1 MKRERLADLIRWKES
16 PHRKPLLMRG
26 ARQVG
31 KTWLLQEFGRTAYP
45 KCVYIN
51 FEDAPR
57 LQSLFSDDFDID
69 RILRIIQI
77 EFKTKIVPEETLL
90 IFDEIQSAD
99 RAITALKY
107 FCEKAPQF
115 HLAAAGSL
123 LGVALH
129 KHLSFPVGKVDF
141 LDLEPMSF
149 REYLHA
155 VGEGDLADRLDAR
168 DWAVVTPFKARLTD
182 HLKRYLFVGGM
193 PEAVSA
199 YVENGDLE
207 EVRRIQRRL
216 LDAYETDF
224 SKYAPTAWVPRIRMV
239 WNSLPSQLAKENRK
253 FLYGA
258 LREGGRAKEFE
269 LAIQWLLDC
278 GLAIKCC
285 RVEKPGMPLV
295 AYQNMAVFKLFMV
308 DVGLLSAKTGLDS
321 RTLIEGNRI
330 FEEFKGAL
338 TEQFVLQQ
346 LRHAQADFIGY
357 WTNEKNTAEVDFLLQ
372 AEGLVIP
379 IEVKAGESLQSKSF
393 KFFYEKYHPEMAI
406 RTSLSDYREEPWMI
420 NLPLYAIGTVGA
432 LGRQFGNRNRG
443 GSVLK

>member
-1 MKRERLADLIRWKES
+1 MKRERLADLIRWKQT
-16 PHRKPLLMRG
+16 PYRKPLLVRG

-31 KTWLLQEFGRTAYP
+31 KTWLLQEFGRLAYSR
-45 KCVYIN
+45 CVYIN

-69 RILRIIQI
+69 RIVQTLQI
-77 EFKTKIVPEETLL
+77 EFRTKIVPEDTLL

-99 RAITALKY
+99 RAITSLKY
-107 FCEKAPQF
+107 FCEKAPHF

-129 KHLSFPVGKVDF
+129 EHTSFPVGKVDF

-149 REYLHA
+149 PEYLDA
-155 VGEGDLADRLDAR
+155 VGEGALLEALAGLDWPTITR
-168 DWAVVTPFKARLTD
+168 FKGRLTD
-182 HLKRYLFVGGM
+182 HLKRYLYVGGM
-193 PEAVSA
+193 PEAVAA
-199 YVENGDLE
+199 YAESQDFE
-207 EVRRIQRRL
+207 AVRHIQRRI
-216 LDAYETDF
+216 LDAYETEF
-224 SKYAPTAWVPRIRMV
+224 SKHAPTTWVPRIRMV
-239 WNSLPSQLAKENRK
+239 WQSIPSQLAKENRK
-253 FLYGA
+253 FLYGS
-258 LREGGRAKEFE
+258 LREGGRAKDFE

-285 RVEKPGMPLV
+285 RVERPGMPLA
-295 AYQNMAVFKLFMV
+295 AYQNLAAFKLYLV

-321 RTLIEGNRI
+321 RTLLEGNRI

-346 LRHAQADFIGY
+346 LRHLPHDLIGY

-372 AEGLVIP
+372 AAGRVIP

-393 KFFYEKYHPEMAI
+393 KFFCEKYRPETAV
-406 RTSLSDYREEPWMI
+406 RTSLSDYREETWMT
-420 NLPLYAIGTVGA
+420 NLPLYGIGTVGK
-432 LGRQFGNRNRG
+432 
-443 GSVLK
+443 LKARSTLTPPR